1 MKKIKWSALITM
13 IVSLLISI
21 VSGYCTVVGMGNV
34 FISAASVTMFIASV
48 IELGRVVLIYD
59 LHHYW
64 DKMKL
69 YQKIPGVCMLLVAI
83 TLSAMGIFGF
93 MSNAHSQRTQEI
105 IPIEMEIK
113 QKQTEIKILN
123 DAILINNQQL
133 NQFNNKALDKYTE
146 MGYVTK
152 AVNLQKEQQ
161 KITDKLYDDNRQKQ
175 NEITKLNQEILN
187 LQLTAEQ
194 KAPTLAHLKYYA
206 KLFNVDN
213 DTAIII
219 FIVMIMTVFDT
230 LAMYL
235 MITSDWISKLDDE
248 IKIINNNQ
256 INYDTN
262 ELNKIE
268 TKLNQLLD
276 MKPIEKI
283 NNNQDID
290 FSPVFNAIKQDS
302 DYQIDSLKKVV
313 NENSKITIN
322 KLNEEFIKLKN
333 NLKDNTLID
342 KLTTIEENLKEVQNK
357 SNKIEV
363 NNIDEQLDNLINSIN
378 DNDSII
384 GTNSFKKY
392 ILDNPLV
399 LDYLRDYFKNDKK
412 VLTKLNKL

>member
-235 MITSDWISKLDDE
+235 MITSDWISKLNDE

-322 KLNEEFIKLKN
+322 KLNEEFIKLQN

>member
-262 ELNKIE
+262 ELNEIK

-322 KLNEEFIKLKN
+322 KLNEEFIKLQN

-399 LDYLRDYFKNDKK
+399 LDYLKDYFKNDKK